1 MFRLL
6 TISLAIVGGCGG
18 QVTEDTP
25 PAPQWQRI
33 ENIQTQPGPV
43 LPEIVKPVGSD
54 FYVVKWTASGCPPCI
69 QWDRSERASWLRRAS
84 RSWTSTAAIP
94 RTRRR

>member
-18 QVTEDTP
+18 QVKEDTP

-33 ENIQTQPGPV
+33 DTVQIQPV
-43 LPEIVKPVGSD
+43 PVVPEIVTPARQRLLRREMDGKKLSAVHSVGS
-54 FYVVKWTASGCPPCI
+54 
-69 QWDRSERASWLRRAS
+69 QRAGQN
-84 RSWTSTAAIP
+84 
-94 RTRRR
+94 